1 MKHRV
6 RSMVG
11 VALMPMLLAAE
22 CLAWCGDDD
31 QETSHQLSLTDL
43 AGYSAALSGKPTALG
58 AKQTDPPS
66 RVKFKDLWNR
76 PDRFRGRRVTVE
88 GRVMRIFRQGPV
100 GSFPALAEVWI
111 TSPAGDPFCVVCPQ
125 GASNDQKQAGPGD
138 LASVP
143 AEESKGEHEDGRMP
157 AQGRVVH
164 FTGTFLKM
172 VRYAGADTNRLAPL
186 IVGDA
191 RPVPIPVERI
201 ESNKDGAV
209 VRGTQGDATA
219 IKLTYWAIGLAA
231 AGLVAV
237 SLARWHLRGP
247 ISSSKRRLKPADFS
261 PDSPLEFI
269 EPLKEP

>member
-1 MKHRV
+1 MKHCGRLKV
-6 RSMVG
+6 IVLVSMI
-11 VALMPMLLAAE
+11 LTAE
-22 CLAWCGDDD
+22 GRASCSDDD
-31 QETSHQLSLTDL
+31 PETSHQLSLTDL
-43 AGYSAALSGKPTALG
+43 AGYARALSGKPTAEG
-58 AKQTDPPS
+58 ARETDPPF

-88 GRVMRIFRQGPV
+88 GRVMRIFRQGPL

-125 GASNDQKQAGPGD
+125 GGSNGQKEAGRGD
-138 LASVP
+138 PASVQ
-143 AEESKGEHEDGRMP
+143 AEEDKSEKKDSGMP

-186 IVGDA
+186 IVGEG
-191 RPVPIPVERI
+191 RPMPIPAERI
-201 ESNKDGAV
+201 ESNKDGALS
-209 VRGTQGDATA
+209 RAMNDGSAA
-219 IKLTYWAIGLAA
+219 IKLTYWALGLAV

-247 ISSSKRRLKPADFS
+247 IASLQTPHEVGRFGP
-261 PDSPLEFI
+261 
-269 EPLKEP
+269 